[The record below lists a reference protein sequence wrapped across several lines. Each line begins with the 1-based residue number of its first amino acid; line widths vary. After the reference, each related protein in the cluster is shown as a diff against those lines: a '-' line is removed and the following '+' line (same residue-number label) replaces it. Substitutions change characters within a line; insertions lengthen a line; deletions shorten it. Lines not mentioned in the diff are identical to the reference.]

1 MYEIAESGRV
11 AGLCLWLFHSF
22 FVLKFKDF
30 LIKYI
35 NNDVPVIKK
44 LLIVYL
50 SNKKLKIDV

>member
-22 FVLKFKDF
+22 FVLKFNVF

-35 NNDVPVIKK
+35 NNDVPVIKN
-44 LLIVYL
+44 Y
-50 SNKKLKIDV
+50 